1 VKESNRGK
9 APKIGLFQ
17 LKKPCKDCSWCHHQ
31 SKKHLI
37 HAKSVW
43 NWLEFEIKSVPIH

>member
-1 VKESNRGK
+1 
-9 APKIGLFQ
+9 
-17 LKKPCKDCSWCHHQ
+17 
-31 SKKHLI
+31 LI